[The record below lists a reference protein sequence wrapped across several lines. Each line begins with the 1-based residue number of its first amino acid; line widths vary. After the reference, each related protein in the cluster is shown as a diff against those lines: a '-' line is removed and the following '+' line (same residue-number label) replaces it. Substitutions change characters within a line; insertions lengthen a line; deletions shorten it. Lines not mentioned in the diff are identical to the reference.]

1 MVGAGVNNFNSANV
15 KEMML
20 IDFFELDHVNL
31 SELIVQYDLFHDFV
45 ETLREYSVNKDGNN
59 NELDYMKELRDLGFN
74 TQFNDYFQEQ
84 FNDFFRYQEFALD
97 RVSSKIY
104 DEIARDYLNGSNSRL
119 KDLTIVNGKKMYEI
133 NNMDP
138 TTFIIT
144 DLQYEICETLKK
156 NI

>member
-1 MVGAGVNNFNSANV
+1 MVGSGANNLNSANV

-20 IDFFELDHVNL
+20 IDFFELDDVNL

-45 ETLREYSVNKDGNN
+45 ETLREYVVNKDGND
-59 NELDYMKELRDLGFN
+59 ELDYMKFLRDLGFS
-74 TQFNDYFQEQ
+74 THFDDYFKEH
-84 FNDFFRYQEFALD
+84 FNSFLQYRAFALD
-97 RVSSKIY
+97 RISFKIY
-104 DEIARDYLNGSNSRL
+104 DKLERDYLNGSDSHL